1 MTFGHDPEQRFE
13 WLARLKHEAMSRR
26 TQILAYVGPHGLTP
40 LHSVRVIEGNGGP
53 RRHESSEGVTV
64 WEEPDRLYLAS
75 FVQADGEV
83 GPEAVVKEEDALR
96 WAFALGW
103 GLEKT

>member
-1 MTFGHDPEQRFE
+1 MTFRGDPERRFE
-13 WLARLKHEAMSRR
+13 WLAQLKHEAMSRR
-26 TQILAYVGPHGLTP
+26 PQILAYVGPKGRTP

-53 RRHESSEGVTV
+53 RRHESSEGITT

-75 FVQADGEV
+75 FVQADGSV
-83 GPEAVVKEEDALR
+83 GPEVPVEEDDALR

-103 GLEKT
+103 GLEKS